1 MAVNLT
7 RQDGLIY
14 MTGGTTWDVLATIP
28 AGDSINGTVMI
39 LDVKIYGCSS
49 QILEFGIVAWYQSV
63 YVKTTGGTLSLLGT
77 IKEMKKK
84 EINVSN
90 PLEYRQVISSGNVS
104 VEVREAVSGAKIY
117 YDIQL
122 YNTQ

>member
-14 MTGGTTWDVLATIP
+14 MTGGTTWDVLSTIP
-28 AGDSINGTVMI
+28 AGNSKNGTVMI

-63 YVKTTGGTLSLLGT
+63 YVKTSGGALSLLGT

-84 EINVSN
+84 EINVAN
-90 PLEYRQVISSGNVS
+90 PLEYRQIISSGDIS
-104 VEVREAVSGAKIY
+104 IEVREAVSGAKIY

-122 YNTQ
+122 YNAQ